1 MALEKR
7 DLFLANQNSTHHS
20 LTDENQGGGTACD
33 VTETGMKE
41 QEVLNNEQKG
51 KDVTGQ
57 EVPGEGAALCKFYLL
72 GRCHFG
78 SKCRNLHSNLRRG
91 NVSRKQGEEEEEEE
105 GEGEGGPQKNNQGT
119 KTKMKPLGNENKKG
133 PREKAS
139 KKPRMKTA
147 EDVIARILW
156 DPQLRAEE
164 FSVGYLD
171 RFVGVL
177 ERPFSEFCW
186 EDLASVDQYETLAVP
201 QHRIQYFKYQD
212 QIVWDKNQRKDLV
225 FGSTGE
231 GRSIGD
237 VMREEEERKRVR
249 ERETRQNEEFDGE
262 LQKTD
267 ELANEEA
274 TEDQAEKEGN
284 EKGGKELAL
293 RLKVFLSVC
302 LLIITLWSPPLPLS
316 KFFTF
321 TGSDAELENQK
332 VKIQASTFLA
342 QHQPQTID
350 SDTEHDTDQFKP
362 EPEPQRLGPTPTMPR
377 LRRPNHFAAIR
388 LLEKEFRQASVQI
401 RDCLTR
407 LDSGL
412 AEHFVPVETL
422 HISLCLLKLDTPV
435 DVQRARDA
443 LQEFGFNNRRLLPPP
458 LVLSFPHEL
467 RDFKS
472 TVLYLQPEPLARLHA
487 LARSLE
493 RAFKDKGLSVTCPS
507 ENLCPKGIKLHATL
521 AKVRK
526 LPKGT
531 EASSQTVQ
539 SIPEELYSQAPAAD
553 FGCQV
558 VDTLELCSTGSARR
572 CDGFYNTLA
581 TVRLH

>member
-1 MALEKR
+1 
-7 DLFLANQNSTHHS
+7 
-20 LTDENQGGGTACD
+20 
-33 VTETGMKE
+33 
-41 QEVLNNEQKG
+41 
-51 KDVTGQ
+51 
-57 EVPGEGAALCKFYLL
+57 
-72 GRCHFG
+72 
-78 SKCRNLHSNLRRG
+78 
-91 NVSRKQGEEEEEEE
+91 
-105 GEGEGGPQKNNQGT
+105 
-119 KTKMKPLGNENKKG
+119 MKPLGNENKKG

-284 EKGGKELAL
+284 EKGTVTGEEEGL
-293 RLKVFLSVC
+293 RACIVTGEEEGLRAGTVTGEEEGLRA
-302 LLIITLWSPPLPLS
+302 
-316 KFFTF
+316 
-321 TGSDAELENQK
+321 GSDAELENQK